1 MNFKILD
8 RNQSPSFNAKSKAYL
23 IWDNWN
29 DYSYLTLFGLIYVD
43 EDSKKHKIGSVKIG
57 YYGQKES
64 ERKLSIGDTF
74 DNIGSDFFSLGQSDS
89 YYETLNDL
97 GETIR
102 DEILKALND
111 IAKYSEIYEKAI
123 HENVTKI
130 SLLRSIS
137 QTSVTGQFR
146 RIASG
151 GASLTNYSFKFVS
164 PKIKGSSQGME
175 LAFNVDPETFPPTNI
190 HVLIGR
196 NGVGKTHLINNMIN
210 SLMEDENSRKSG
222 KFISEST
229 ESEKQLFANLTSVT
243 FSAFDE
249 TEPKPER
256 KDKTLGIQFS
266 YIGLRRIQ
274 TSSDKNSGPKST
286 IMLRNEFFKSL
297 NTCKINSRTHRWK
310 KSIEMLE
317 SDPNFKEANIKE
329 LIDFKDEEDIKNI
342 GWDVFKRLSSGHKIV
357 LLTITRLI
365 ETLQERSLVLID
377 EPEAHLHPPLLS
389 AFTRTLS
396 VLLIETN
403 SVAIIA
409 THSPVILQEVPK
421 SCVWKLRRT
430 GAEAVAERLTIESF
444 GENVGTLTNEIFGL
458 EVTNSGYYKMISQ
471 AMTET
476 DNYEDMIQYFQNQI
490 GMEAR
495 AIIMSLTANKN

>member
-1 MNFKILD
+1 MVFKILD
-8 RNQSPSFNAKSKAYL
+8 RFQKPPYNAKSKAYL
-23 IWDNWN
+23 VWDDWN
-29 DYSYLTLFGLIYVD
+29 DYSFRTLFGLIYVD
-43 EDSKKHKIGSVKIG
+43 ENSVKHDIGSVKIG
-57 YYGQKES
+57 YYGQKQGE
-64 ERKLSIGDTF
+64 KNLSKGDSF
-74 DNIGSDFFSLGQSDS
+74 DTLSSDSFSLGQSDS
-89 YYETLNDL
+89 YYEALNEL
-97 GETIR
+97 GESVR
-102 DEILKALND
+102 DELLKALND
-111 IAKYSEIYEKAI
+111 IAKFPEIYEMAI
-123 HENVTKI
+123 NESVTKI

-151 GASLTNYSFKFVS
+151 GVRLTNYSFKFIC
-164 PKIKGSSQGME
+164 PPTKGRSANME
-175 LAFNVDPETFPPTNI
+175 LVFNVVPEVFPPTNI

-210 SLMEDENSRKSG
+210 SLMDDENSSSKYGS
-222 KFISEST
+222 FISENT
-229 ESEKQLFANLTSVT
+229 ETDSGLFANLTSVT

-249 TEPKPER
+249 TEPKQER
-256 KDKTLGIQFS
+256 KDKTQGMRFS
-266 YIGLRRIQ
+266 YIGLKRIQ
-274 TSSDKNSGPKST
+274 TGDKNSGPKST

-297 NTCKINSRTHRWK
+297 NTCKINSRANRWK

-317 SDPNFKEANIKE
+317 SDPNFKDARIKE
-329 LIDFKDEEDIKNI
+329 LIDIKDDEEIKTTAFE
-342 GWDVFKRLSSGHKIV
+342 VFRKLSSGHKIV

-365 ETLQERSLVLID
+365 EALQERSLVLID

-396 VLLIETN
+396 ELLIETN

-409 THSPVILQEVPK
+409 THSPVVLQEVPK

-430 GAEAVAERLTIESF
+430 GAEALVERLTIESF

-458 EVTNSGYYKMISQ
+458 EVTNSGYYKMIAA
-471 AMTET
+471 AMSET
-476 DNYEDMIQYFQNQI
+476 DNYEGMINYFHNQV

-495 AIIMSLTANKN
+495 AIIRSMTANKI

>member
-1 MNFKILD
+1 MNFKII
-8 RNQSPSFNAKSKAYL
+8 RNQKTHHRAKSKVYL

-29 DYSYLTLFGLIYVD
+29 DYSYLTLFRLIYVD
-43 EDSKKHKIGSVKIG
+43 ENSQIHDIGSIKIG
-57 YYGQKES
+57 YYGQKEN

-74 DNIGSDFFSLGQSDS
+74 EYLGSEYFSLGQSDS
-89 YYETLNDL
+89 YYEKLNSL
-97 GETIR
+97 GESVR
-102 DEILKALND
+102 DEILTGLND
-111 IAKYSEIYEKAI
+111 IAKFPDIYEKAI
-123 HENVTKI
+123 KENVTKF

-151 GASLTNYSFKFVS
+151 GASLTNYSFKFIN
-164 PKIKGSSQGME
+164 PKIRGTLEAMQLE
-175 LAFNVDPETFPPTNI
+175 FNVDPESFPPTNI

-210 SLMEDENSRKSG
+210 ALMDDEKNNKSG
-222 KFISEST
+222 TFTSEL
-229 ESEKQLFANLTSVT
+229 SETNNQIFANLTSIT

-256 KDKTLGIQFS
+256 KDKTQGIQFS

-274 TSSDKNSGPKST
+274 SGSDKNSGPKST
-286 IMLRNEFFKSL
+286 LMLRNEFFKSL
-297 NTCKINSRTHRWK
+297 NANKINARTKRWK
-310 KSIEMLE
+310 SSNEMLE
-317 SDPNFKEANIKE
+317 SDPNFKEARIAE
-329 LIDFKDEEDIKNI
+329 LIDINDDDEIKNI
-342 GWDVFKRLSSGHKIV
+342 GWDVFKKLSSGHKIV

-396 VLLIETN
+396 ELLMETN

-421 SCVWKLRRT
+421 RCVWKLRRS
-430 GAEAVAERLTIESF
+430 GAETIAERLVIESF
-444 GENVGTLTNEIFGL
+444 GESVGTLTNEIFGL
-458 EVTNSGYYKMISQ
+458 EVTNSGYYKMINQ
-471 AMTET
+471 ALIENV
-476 DNYEDMIQYFQNQI
+476 NYEAMVQHFNNQL

-495 AIIMSLTANKN
+495 AIIMSLTTIKN